1 MFKKK
6 KIKTSEIFGQDNAF
20 VWRVKLNKIDLQAK
34 GSRRFNWMACNTSF
48 QGWIPTVPNWTISWH
63 TNIAVHWVS
72 SWPLSRQRKKPTRW
86 RSTWKTPATLNTT
99 SGRPATSWART
110 CSCGWAQVFP
120 SMPPS
125 TTCWGDLAT
134 DLLTSHPA
142 LSLNEWRVKG
152 NMLLL
157 IPSQQNCKFHRIR
170 SSRFLLLLFI
180 LSFGT
185 I

>member
-6 KIKTSEIFGQDNAF
+6 KKELQASEIFGQDI
-20 VWRVKLNKIDLQAK
+20 VCVRLTSKLNKIDLQAK
-34 GSRRFNWMACNTSF
+34 GSRRFNWMACNISF

-63 TNIAVHWVS
+63 INIVVHWVF

-157 IPSQQNCKFHRIR
+157 IPSQ
-170 SSRFLLLLFI
+170 
-180 LSFGT
+180 
-185 I
+185 